1 MFSKSQIQSVAS
13 ILKNNKTNYWT
24 GNQCK
29 KFQNKFSNY
38 HGTKYSVAVSN
49 GSVVLELAL

>member
-29 KFQNKFSNY
+29 KFENEFSNY
-38 HGTKYSVAVSN
+38 HGTKYSVVVSN

>member
-24 GNQCK
+24 GNQWK
-29 KFQNKFSNY
+29 KFENEFSNY
-38 HGTKYSVAVSN
+38 HGTKYSVAVPN
-49 GSVVLELAL
+49 GGVVSELAL